1 MANQIDVEESQHHV
15 NGDSAPKHSHDA
27 KTDTVSDTEVV
38 GDEVNSDTRSCYR
51 WRRVGGFFW
60 DSIDGDPQYRA
71 YVRRLDLIFFP
82 TVLLGYFVKY
92 LDQTNYSNAFV
103 SGMQEDLSLYGNER
117 NWLGT
122 WFSLGIMIGTIPAQ
136 MLQLSH
142 IRPSIL
148 IPACEICWSALV
160 VAMGFTHSI
169 KAMYA
174 LRFFIGLFEA
184 CAFPGYIAMLG
195 SWYGPN
201 ELTKRLAILL
211 EVESIASMFSG
222 YLQAGLYNSMNGRY
236 GLAGWRWLFIM
247 DGVISVPVAIWGVF
261 GLPDHPHNTRA
272 FYWTK
277 EHIKYGKE
285 RIAKFGVQEQIKLNW
300 AEVRRIYLGWKIWV
314 FVIPYT

>member
-1 MANQIDVEESQHHV
+1 MAR
-15 NGDSAPKHSHDA
+15 K
-27 KTDTVSDTEVV
+27 
-38 GDEVNSDTRSCYR
+38 
-51 WRRVGGFFW
+51 
-60 DSIDGDPQYRA
+60 
-71 YVRRLDLIFFP
+71 
-82 TVLLGYFVKY
+82 
-92 LDQTNYSNAFV
+92 
-103 SGMQEDLSLYGNER
+103 
-117 NWLGT
+117 
-122 WFSLGIMIGTIPAQ
+122 
-136 MLQLSH
+136 
-142 IRPSIL
+142 
-148 IPACEICWSALV
+148 
-160 VAMGFTHSI
+160 
-169 KAMYA
+169 MYA

-277 EHIKYGKE
+277 EVRE
-285 RIAKFGVQEQIKLNW
+285 VQGNMT
-300 AEVRRIYLGWKIWV
+300 RDN
-314 FVIPYT
+314 